1 MKPAGLNDLRP
12 GDAVWS
18 TFQVDAGGE
27 QPLQLDIFLARGAQ
41 LSPLALFTA
50 GVHGDEYEGPDA
62 VAALSRVLPHEDL
75 HGSVI
80 AIPVVNPMAF
90 AAAQRLTPVDGK
102 NLARCFPGRPD
113 GSPTERL
120 AHAVFEAFVQ
130 PATHL
135 VDLHSGGVEYRFA
148 PVAGYYG
155 PASGG
160 NPSYLSAR
168 RFGLDHLWRLPETA
182 GVLSC
187 EASKA
192 GKVSIGCEYL
202 GAGQLSEQGSA
213 AYVRGMLSCLAQWDI
228 RRGHDPLPE
237 SGKAWEN
244 DWQLAETD
252 GIFHAGLDIGSAVR
266 EGDVVAFTTD
276 PRGNLL
282 QKFVAK
288 TAGVVLALRSKAWVR
303 KGDWGVLV
311 GAACPGE
318 DYD

>member
-1 MKPAGLNDLRP
+1 MKLARLSDLRP
-12 GDAVWS
+12 GESAWS
-18 TFQVDAGGE
+18 TFPVDAGLE
-27 QPLQLDIFLARGAQ
+27 QPLQLDVFLVRGEQ
-41 LSPLALFTA
+41 LHPLALFTA

-62 VAALSRVLPHEDL
+62 VAALSRVLRREDL
-75 HGSVI
+75 NGSVI

-90 AAAQRLTPVDGK
+90 AAAQRLTPIDDK
-102 NLARCFPGRPD
+102 NLARSFPGRPG

-135 VDLHSGGVEYRFA
+135 VDLHSGGVEYRFT

-187 EASKA
+187 EAWKA

-202 GAGQLSEQGSA
+202 GAGQLSEEGST
-213 AYVRGMLSCLAQWDI
+213 AYVRGMLSCLAHWDI
-228 RRGHDPLPE
+228 LRGRDPLPE
-237 SGKAWEN
+237 TGDAFEN
-244 DWQLAETD
+244 DWQMAEAD
-252 GIFHAGLDIGSAVR
+252 GVFHARREIGTTVR
-266 EGDVVAFTTD
+266 EGDIVAVTTD
-276 PRGNLL
+276 LRGTPV
-282 QKFVAK
+282 QEFVAK
-288 TAGVVLALRSKAWVR
+288 TDGVVLGLRSKAWLR

-311 GAACPGE
+311 GTPCGRE
-318 DYD
+318 DHD